1 MKTIITIMIGVFLLS
16 SISAMYAGECMEIDL
31 GDLKNSEEI
40 AYIIVG
46 NSSNTEGLNVTLK
59 DITKNVSICTEVNYK
74 PDSFIIIFIDNSTK
88 ETIKEVNV
96 YRNRGSGG
104 TRTIYIE
111 NETIKYVDN
120 TIIEYVDR
128 VVDSPKEPTPTDEPE
143 ELEKSYLIWYLSIA
157 ALILI
162 LGYLFYRLFLEEEE
176 EEPANAEP
184 SEQETPKEPT
194 SIKSFNEVEETSED

>member
-46 NSSNTEGLNVTLK
+46 NFSNTEGLNVTLK

-104 TRTIYIE
+104 TRTIYLE

-143 ELEKSYLIWYLSIA
+143 EPEKSYLIWYISIA

-162 LGYLFYRLFLEEEE
+162 LGYLFYRLSLKEEES
-176 EEPANAEP
+176 
-184 SEQETPKEPT
+184 SEQETPEEPT
-194 SIKSFNEVEETSED
+194 DTEPSNGIEETLKETE